1 MVLNFFQRDWTCK
14 FCWLKLTFV
23 NPLNRN
29 DLSYIQAFFVPSIYM
44 NADTIGVIDP
54 DYGMSIT
61 TVMTKPK
68 SRGYVKLKSS
78 NYEDPP
84 EISLNLL
91 KHEDD
96 LKMMVAGQKFFME
109 SLNKDLYLIR

>member
-1 MVLNFFQRDWTCK
+1 
-14 FCWLKLTFV
+14 
-23 NPLNRN
+23 
-29 DLSYIQAFFVPSIYM
+29 M
-44 NADTIGVIDP
+44 NSDTIGVIDD

-78 NYEDPP
+78 II
-84 EISLNLL
+84 EIIEIELNLL

-96 LKMMVAGQKFFME
+96 LKMMMAGQRFF
-109 SLNKDLYLIR
+109 